1 MKINNISLNKYI
13 FIDFPIKGYLEGNS
27 ITEVSIRRPLSKPL
41 RFLRKLPFF
50 SRVISNTKERK
61 GWFEECKGANTII
74 LFDTFT
80 HYATYCNEIENYV
93 GKDVRLILYLLNPAF
108 FSEDYKKI
116 STRWE
121 IWSFMKEDALKYNFK
136 YGATFYNPQL
146 LAQNS
151 IEKDS
156 QTSTDCDLLF
166 VGTDKGRK
174 DFLLNLK
181 SQLEQNKVACDF
193 KIVDNFRSLF
203 SRKYSREVSY
213 KNLCRLNKRTSAILD
228 VVQEGQTGL
237 TLRIMEGLLFDKK
250 IVTTNAAIRM
260 DKDFKDNPNIYV
272 ITKDNIKELYTFLK
286 KPMVE
291 YPNNLKAKYS
301 FTNWLKRIDNNE
313 EAE

>member
-228 VVQEGQTGL
+228 VVQDGQTGL

-291 YPNNLKAKYS
+291 YPNDLKAKYS
-301 FTNWLKRIDNNE
+301 FTSWLKRIDNNE

>member
-1 MKINNISLNKYI
+1 MLNNNLI
-13 FIDFPIKGYLEGNS
+13 FIDFPIKDYLIGNN
-27 ITEVSIRRPLSKPL
+27 IAEICIRRGLSKPL

-61 GWFEECKGANTII
+61 GWLEECKGANTII
-74 LFDTFT
+74 LFDTFA
-80 HYATYCNEIENYV
+80 HYATYCYEIENYV

-108 FSEDYKKI
+108 FSEDYKKL
-116 STRWE
+116 STCWE
-121 IWSFMKEDALKYNFK
+121 IWTFMKEDAIKNGFK

-146 LAQNS
+146 AQNCFD
-151 IEKDS
+151 KDS
-156 QTSTDCDLLF
+156 QTATDCDLLF

-174 DFLLNLK
+174 NFLLNLK
-181 SQLEQNKVACDF
+181 SQLEKYKIVCNF

-203 SRKYSREVSY
+203 SRKYSREISY
-213 KNLCRLNKRTSAILD
+213 KYLCRLNKRTSAILD

>member
-1 MKINNISLNKYI
+1 MLNNKI
-13 FIDFPIKGYLEGNS
+13 FIDFPIKDYLTGNN
-27 ITEVSIRRPLSKPL
+27 IAEVSIRRGLSKPL

-50 SRVISNTKERK
+50 SNVISNTKERK
-61 GWFEECKGANTII
+61 GWLEECKGANTII
-74 LFDTFT
+74 LFDTFA
-80 HYATYCNEIENYV
+80 HYATYCYEIENYV
-93 GKDVRLILYLLNPAF
+93 GKEVRLILYLLNPAF
-108 FSEDYKKI
+108 FSEDYKKL

-121 IWSFMKEDALKYNFK
+121 IWTFMKEDAIRNGFK

-146 LAQNS
+146 ALNCFD
-151 IEKDS
+151 KDS
-156 QTSTDCDLLF
+156 QTATDCDLLF

-174 DFLLNLK
+174 GFLLNLK
-181 SQLEQNKVACDF
+181 RQLEKNKVVCNF

-203 SRKYSREVSY
+203 SRKYSREISY

-250 IVTTNAAIRM
+250 IVTTNAAIRT

-291 YPNNLKAKYS
+291 YPNDLKAKYS
-301 FTNWLKRIDNNE
+301 FTSWIKRIDNNE

>member
-1 MKINNISLNKYI
+1 MLNNNLI
-13 FIDFPIKGYLEGNS
+13 FIDFPIKDYLIGNN
-27 ITEVSIRRPLSKPL
+27 IAEICIRRGLSKPL

-61 GWFEECKGANTII
+61 GWLEECKGANTII
-74 LFDTFT
+74 LFDTFA
-80 HYATYCNEIENYV
+80 HYATYCYEIENYV

-108 FSEDYKKI
+108 FSEDYKKL

-121 IWSFMKEDALKYNFK
+121 IWTFMKEDAIKNGFK

-146 LAQNS
+146 AQNCFD
-151 IEKDS
+151 KDS
-156 QTSTDCDLLF
+156 QTATDCDLLF

-174 DFLLNLK
+174 NFLLNLK
-181 SQLEQNKVACDF
+181 SQLEKYKIVCNF

-203 SRKYSREVSY
+203 SRKYSREISY
-213 KNLCRLNKRTSAILD
+213 KYLCRLNKRTSAILD
-228 VVQEGQTGL
+228 VVQEGQTGP

>member
-1 MKINNISLNKYI
+1 MLNNNLI
-13 FIDFPIKGYLEGNS
+13 FIDFPIKDYLIGNN
-27 ITEVSIRRPLSKPL
+27 IAEICIRRGLSKPL

-61 GWFEECKGANTII
+61 GWLEECKGANTTI
-74 LFDTFT
+74 LFDTFA
-80 HYATYCNEIENYV
+80 HYATYCYEIENYV

-108 FSEDYKKI
+108 FSEDYKKL

-121 IWSFMKEDALKYNFK
+121 IWTFMKEDAIKNGFK

-146 LAQNS
+146 AQNCFD
-151 IEKDS
+151 KDS
-156 QTSTDCDLLF
+156 QTATDCDLLF

-174 DFLLNLK
+174 NFLLNLK
-181 SQLEQNKVACDF
+181 SQLEKYKIVCNF

-203 SRKYSREVSY
+203 SRKYSREISY
-213 KNLCRLNKRTSAILD
+213 KYLCRLNKRTSAILD

>member
-1 MKINNISLNKYI
+1 MLNNNLI
-13 FIDFPIKGYLEGNS
+13 FIDFPIKDYLIGNN
-27 ITEVSIRRPLSKPL
+27 IAEICIRRGLSKPL

-61 GWFEECKGANTII
+61 GWLEECKGANTII
-74 LFDTFT
+74 LFDTFA
-80 HYATYCNEIENYV
+80 HYATYCYEIENYV

-108 FSEDYKKI
+108 FSEDYKKL

-121 IWSFMKEDALKYNFK
+121 IWTFMKEDAIKNGFK

-146 LAQNS
+146 AQNCFD
-151 IEKDS
+151 KDS
-156 QTSTDCDLLF
+156 QTATDCDLLF

-174 DFLLNLK
+174 NFLLNLK
-181 SQLEQNKVACDF
+181 SQLEKYKIVCNF

-203 SRKYSREVSY
+203 SRKYSREISY
-213 KNLCRLNKRTSAILD
+213 KYLCRLNKRTSAILD

-250 IVTTNAAIRM
+250 IITTNAAIRM

>member
-108 FSEDYKKI
+108 FSEDYKKL

-228 VVQEGQTGL
+228 VVQDGQTGL

>member
-1 MKINNISLNKYI
+1 
-13 FIDFPIKGYLEGNS
+13 
-27 ITEVSIRRPLSKPL
+27 
-41 RFLRKLPFF
+41 
-50 SRVISNTKERK
+50 
-61 GWFEECKGANTII
+61 
-74 LFDTFT
+74 
-80 HYATYCNEIENYV
+80 
-93 GKDVRLILYLLNPAF
+93 
-108 FSEDYKKI
+108 
-116 STRWE
+116 
-121 IWSFMKEDALKYNFK
+121 MKEDALKYNFK

-228 VVQEGQTGL
+228 VVQDGQTGL

>member
-121 IWSFMKEDALKYNFK
+121 IWTFMKEDAIKNGFK

-146 LAQNS
+146 AQNCFD
-151 IEKDS
+151 KDS
-156 QTSTDCDLLF
+156 QTATDCDLLF

-174 DFLLNLK
+174 GFLLNLK
-181 SQLEQNKVACDF
+181 SQLEKNKVVCDF
-193 KIVDNFRSLF
+193 KLVDNFRSLY
-203 SRKYSREVSY
+203 SRKYSREISY

-228 VVQEGQTGL
+228 VVQDGQTGL

-250 IVTTNAAIRM
+250 IVTTNAAIRT

-286 KPMVE
+286 KPTVV
-291 YPNNLKAKYS
+291 YPNDLKTKYS
-301 FTNWLKRIDNNE
+301 FTSWLKRIDNNE

>member
-174 DFLLNLK
+174 GFLLNLK
-181 SQLEQNKVACDF
+181 SQLEKNKVACDF

-228 VVQEGQTGL
+228 VVQDGQTGL

>member
-50 SRVISNTKERK
+50 SKVISNTKERQ
-61 GWFEECKGANTII
+61 GWVEECKGANTII

-93 GKDVRLILYLLNPAF
+93 SKDVRLILYLLNPAF
-108 FSEDYKKI
+108 FSEDYKKV

-121 IWSFMKEDALKYNFK
+121 IWSFMKEDAIRNDFK

-151 IEKDS
+151 IEKGS

-181 SQLEQNKVACDF
+181 NQLEKDKVVCDF
-193 KIVDNFRSLF
+193 KIVDNFKSLF
-203 SRKYSREVSY
+203 SKTYSREISY
-213 KNLCRLNKRTSAILD
+213 KNLCRLNKKASAILD
-228 VVQEGQTGL
+228 VVQDGQTGL
-237 TLRIMEGLLFDKK
+237 TLRIMEGLLFEKK
-250 IVTTNAAIRM
+250 SVTTNTAIRTN
-260 DKDFKDNPNIYV
+260 KDFKDNPNIYV
-272 ITKDNIKELYTFLK
+272 LTKDNIKELCTFLK

-291 YPNNLKAKYS
+291 YPSDIKAKYS
-301 FTNWLKRIDNNE
+301 FTSWLKRIDNNE

>member
-1 MKINNISLNKYI
+1 MLNNNLI
-13 FIDFPIKGYLEGNS
+13 FIDFPIKDYLIGNN
-27 ITEVSIRRPLSKPL
+27 IAEICIRRGLSKPL

-61 GWFEECKGANTII
+61 GWLEECKGANTII
-74 LFDTFT
+74 LFDTFA
-80 HYATYCNEIENYV
+80 HYATYCYEIENYV

-108 FSEDYKKI
+108 FSEDYKKL

-121 IWSFMKEDALKYNFK
+121 IWTFMKEDAIKNGFK

-146 LAQNS
+146 TQNCFD
-151 IEKDS
+151 KDS
-156 QTSTDCDLLF
+156 QTATDCDLLF

-174 DFLLNLK
+174 NFLLNLK
-181 SQLEQNKVACDF
+181 SQLEKYKIVCNF

-203 SRKYSREVSY
+203 SRKYSREISY
-213 KNLCRLNKRTSAILD
+213 KYLCRLNKRTSAILD

-250 IVTTNAAIRM
+250 IITTNAAIRM

>member
-1 MKINNISLNKYI
+1 MSNNNLI
-13 FIDFPIKGYLEGNS
+13 FIDFPIKDYLIGNN
-27 ITEVSIRRPLSKPL
+27 IAEICIRRGLSKPL

-61 GWFEECKGANTII
+61 GWLEECKGANTII
-74 LFDTFT
+74 LFDTFA
-80 HYATYCNEIENYV
+80 HYATYCKKIENYV
-93 GKDVRLILYLLNPAF
+93 GKDARLILYLLNPAF
-108 FSEDYKKI
+108 FSEDYKKL

-121 IWSFMKEDALKYNFK
+121 IWTFMKEDAIRNGFK
-136 YGATFYNPQL
+136 YGATFYNSQ
-146 LAQNS
+146 LAQNCFD
-151 IEKDS
+151 KDS
-156 QTSTDCDLLF
+156 QTSSVCDLLF

-174 DFLLNLK
+174 GFLLNLK
-181 SQLEQNKVACDF
+181 SQLEKNKVVCDF

-203 SRKYSREVSY
+203 SRKYSREISY
-213 KNLCRLNKRTSAILD
+213 KKLCRLNKRTTAILD
-228 VVQEGQTGL
+228 VVQNGQTGL

-250 IVTTNAAIRM
+250 IVTTNAAIRT

-291 YPNNLKAKYS
+291 YPNDLKAKYS
-301 FTNWLKRIDNNE
+301 FTSWLKRIDNNE

>member
-1 MKINNISLNKYI
+1 MLNNNLI
-13 FIDFPIKGYLEGNS
+13 FIDFPIKDYLIGNN
-27 ITEVSIRRPLSKPL
+27 IAEICIRRGLSKPL

-61 GWFEECKGANTII
+61 GWLEECKGANTII
-74 LFDTFT
+74 LFDTFA
-80 HYATYCNEIENYV
+80 HYATYCYEIENYV

-108 FSEDYKKI
+108 FSEDYKKL

-121 IWSFMKEDALKYNFK
+121 IWTFMKEDAIKNGFK

-146 LAQNS
+146 AQNCFD
-151 IEKDS
+151 KDS

-174 DFLLNLK
+174 GFLLNLK
-181 SQLEQNKVACDF
+181 SQLEKNKVVCDF
-193 KIVDNFRSLF
+193 KLVDNFRSLY
-203 SRKYSREVSY
+203 SRKYSREISY

-228 VVQEGQTGL
+228 VVQDGQTGL

-250 IVTTNAAIRM
+250 IVTTNAAIRT

-286 KPMVE
+286 KPTVV
-291 YPNNLKAKYS
+291 YPNDLKTKYS
-301 FTNWLKRIDNNE
+301 FTSWLKRIDNNE

>member
-1 MKINNISLNKYI
+1 MLNNNLI
-13 FIDFPIKGYLEGNS
+13 FIDFPIKDYLIGNN
-27 ITEVSIRRPLSKPL
+27 IAEICIRRGLSKPL

-61 GWFEECKGANTII
+61 GWLEECKGANTII
-74 LFDTFT
+74 LFDTFA
-80 HYATYCNEIENYV
+80 HYATYCYEIENYV

-108 FSEDYKKI
+108 FSEDYKKL

-121 IWSFMKEDALKYNFK
+121 IWTFMKEDAIKNGFK

-146 LAQNS
+146 AQNCFD
-151 IEKDS
+151 KDS
-156 QTSTDCDLLF
+156 QTATDCDLLF

-174 DFLLNLK
+174 NFLLNLK
-181 SQLEQNKVACDF
+181 SQLEKYNIVCNF

-203 SRKYSREVSY
+203 SRKYSREISY
-213 KNLCRLNKRTSAILD
+213 KYLCRLNKRTSAILD

-286 KPMVE
+286 KPTVV
-291 YPNNLKAKYS
+291 YPNDLKTKYS
-301 FTNWLKRIDNNE
+301 FTSWLKRIDNNE

>member
-1 MKINNISLNKYI
+1 
-13 FIDFPIKGYLEGNS
+13 
-27 ITEVSIRRPLSKPL
+27 
-41 RFLRKLPFF
+41 
-50 SRVISNTKERK
+50 
-61 GWFEECKGANTII
+61 
-74 LFDTFT
+74 
-80 HYATYCNEIENYV
+80 
-93 GKDVRLILYLLNPAF
+93 
-108 FSEDYKKI
+108 
-116 STRWE
+116 
-121 IWSFMKEDALKYNFK
+121 MKEDAIKNGFK

-146 LAQNS
+146 AQNCFD
-151 IEKDS
+151 KDS
-156 QTSTDCDLLF
+156 QTATDCDLLF

-174 DFLLNLK
+174 NFLLNLK
-181 SQLEQNKVACDF
+181 SQLEKYKIVCNF

-203 SRKYSREVSY
+203 SRKYSREISY
-213 KNLCRLNKRTSAILD
+213 KYLCRLNKRTSAILD

-250 IVTTNAAIRM
+250 IRTINAAIRM

>member
-1 MKINNISLNKYI
+1 MKINNISSNKYI
-13 FIDFPIKGYLEGNS
+13 FIDFPIKGYLEGSS

-41 RFLRKLPFF
+41 RLLRKLPFF

-61 GWFEECKGANTII
+61 GWLEECKGANTII
-74 LFDTFT
+74 LFDTFA
-80 HYATYCNEIENYV
+80 HYATYCYEIENYV

-108 FSEDYKKI
+108 FSEDYKKL

-121 IWSFMKEDALKYNFK
+121 IWTFMKEDAIKNGFK

-146 LAQNS
+146 AQNCFD
-151 IEKDS
+151 KDS
-156 QTSTDCDLLF
+156 QTATDCDLLF

-174 DFLLNLK
+174 NFLLNLK
-181 SQLEQNKVACDF
+181 SQLEKYKIVCNF

-203 SRKYSREVSY
+203 SRKYSREISY
-213 KNLCRLNKRTSAILD
+213 KSLCRLN
-228 VVQEGQTGL
+228 
-237 TLRIMEGLLFDKK
+237 RIMEGLLFDKK
-250 IVTTNAAIRM
+250 IITTNAAIRM

>member
-203 SRKYSREVSY
+203 SRKYSRELSY

-228 VVQEGQTGL
+228 VVQDGQTGL

>member
-108 FSEDYKKI
+108 FSEDYKKL

-146 LAQNS
+146 LALNS

-228 VVQEGQTGL
+228 VVQDGQTGL

>member
-1 MKINNISLNKYI
+1 MLNNNLI
-13 FIDFPIKGYLEGNS
+13 FIDFPIKDYLIGNN
-27 ITEVSIRRPLSKPL
+27 IAEICIRRGLSKPL

-61 GWFEECKGANTII
+61 GWLEECKEANTII
-74 LFDTFT
+74 LFDTFA
-80 HYATYCNEIENYV
+80 HYATYCYEIENYV

-108 FSEDYKKI
+108 FSEDYKKL

-121 IWSFMKEDALKYNFK
+121 IWTFMKEDAIKNGFK

-146 LAQNS
+146 AQNCFD
-151 IEKDS
+151 KDS
-156 QTSTDCDLLF
+156 QTATDCDLLF

-174 DFLLNLK
+174 NFLLNLK
-181 SQLEQNKVACDF
+181 SQLEKYKIVCNF

-203 SRKYSREVSY
+203 SRKYSREISY

-228 VVQEGQTGL
+228 VVQDGQTGL

>member
-193 KIVDNFRSLF
+193 KIVNNFRSLF

-228 VVQEGQTGL
+228 VVQDGQTGL

>member
-228 VVQEGQTGL
+228 VVQDSQTGL

>member
-228 VVQEGQTGL
+228 VVQDGQTGL

-272 ITKDNIKELYTFLK
+272 ITKDNIKELYTFFK

>member
-1 MKINNISLNKYI
+1 MKINNISSNKYI
-13 FIDFPIKGYLEGNS
+13 FIDFPIKGYLEGSS

-41 RFLRKLPFF
+41 RLLRKLPFF

-228 VVQEGQTGL
+228 VVQDGQTGL

-272 ITKDNIKELYTFLK
+272 ITKDNIKELYTFFK

>member
-1 MKINNISLNKYI
+1 MLNNNLI
-13 FIDFPIKGYLEGNS
+13 FIDFPIKDYLIGNN
-27 ITEVSIRRPLSKPL
+27 IAEICIRRGLSKPL

-61 GWFEECKGANTII
+61 GWLEECKGANTII
-74 LFDTFT
+74 LFDTFA
-80 HYATYCNEIENYV
+80 HYATYCYEIENYV

-108 FSEDYKKI
+108 FSEDYKKL

-121 IWSFMKEDALKYNFK
+121 IWTFMKEDAIKNGFK

-146 LAQNS
+146 AQNCFD
-151 IEKDS
+151 KDS
-156 QTSTDCDLLF
+156 QTATDCDLLF

-174 DFLLNLK
+174 NFLLNLK
-181 SQLEQNKVACDF
+181 SQLEKYKIVCNF
-193 KIVDNFRSLF
+193 KIVDNFQSLF
-203 SRKYSREVSY
+203 SRKYSREISY
-213 KNLCRLNKRTSAILD
+213 KYLCRLNKRTSAILD

>member
-1 MKINNISLNKYI
+1 MLNNNLI
-13 FIDFPIKGYLEGNS
+13 FIDFPIKDYLIGNN
-27 ITEVSIRRPLSKPL
+27 IAEICIRRGLSKPL

-61 GWFEECKGANTII
+61 GWLEECKGANTII
-74 LFDTFT
+74 LFDTFA
-80 HYATYCNEIENYV
+80 HYATYCYEIENYV

-108 FSEDYKKI
+108 FSEDYKKL

-121 IWSFMKEDALKYNFK
+121 IWTFMKEDAIKNGFK

-146 LAQNS
+146 AQNCFD
-151 IEKDS
+151 KDS
-156 QTSTDCDLLF
+156 QTATDCDLLF
-166 VGTDKGRK
+166 IGTDKGRK
-174 DFLLNLK
+174 NFLLNLK
-181 SQLEQNKVACDF
+181 SQLEKYKIVCNF

-203 SRKYSREVSY
+203 SRKYSREISY
-213 KNLCRLNKRTSAILD
+213 KYLCRLNKRTSAILD

>member
-1 MKINNISLNKYI
+1 MLNNNLI
-13 FIDFPIKGYLEGNS
+13 FIDFPIKDYLIGNN
-27 ITEVSIRRPLSKPL
+27 IAEICIRRGLSKPL

-61 GWFEECKGANTII
+61 GWLEECKGANTII

-203 SRKYSREVSY
+203 SRKYSREISY
-213 KNLCRLNKRTSAILD
+213 KYLCRLNKRTSAILD

-250 IVTTNAAIRM
+250 IVTTNAAIRT

-272 ITKDNIKELYTFLK
+272 IAKDNIKELYTFLK
-286 KPMVE
+286 KPIAE
-291 YPNNLKAKYS
+291 YPNDLKAKYS
-301 FTNWLKRIDNNE
+301 FTSWLKRIDNNE

>member
-1 MKINNISLNKYI
+1 MLNNYLI
-13 FIDFPIKGYLEGNS
+13 FIDFPIKDYLIGNN
-27 ITEVSIRRPLSKPL
+27 IAEICIRRGLSKPL

-61 GWFEECKGANTII
+61 GWLEECKGANTII
-74 LFDTFT
+74 LFDTFA
-80 HYATYCNEIENYV
+80 HYATYCYEIENYV

-108 FSEDYKKI
+108 FSEDYKKL

-121 IWSFMKEDALKYNFK
+121 IWTFMKEDAIKNGFK

-146 LAQNS
+146 AQNCFD
-151 IEKDS
+151 KDS
-156 QTSTDCDLLF
+156 QTATDCDLLF

-174 DFLLNLK
+174 NFLLNLK
-181 SQLEQNKVACDF
+181 SQLEKYKIVCNF

-203 SRKYSREVSY
+203 SRKYSREISY
-213 KNLCRLNKRTSAILD
+213 KYLCRLNKRTSAILD

>member
-27 ITEVSIRRPLSKPL
+27 ITEVSIRRLLSKPL

-93 GKDVRLILYLLNPAF
+93 GKDIRLILYLLNPAF

-174 DFLLNLK
+174 GFLLNLK
-181 SQLEQNKVACDF
+181 SQLEKNKVVCDF
-193 KIVDNFRSLF
+193 KLVDNFRSLF
-203 SRKYSREVSY
+203 SRKYSREISY
-213 KNLCRLNKRTSAILD
+213 KYLCRLNKRTSAILD

>member
-203 SRKYSREVSY
+203 SRKYSREISY
-213 KNLCRLNKRTSAILD
+213 KYLCRLNKRTSAILD

>member
-203 SRKYSREVSY
+203 SKKYSREVSY

-228 VVQEGQTGL
+228 VVQDGQTGL

>member
-213 KNLCRLNKRTSAILD
+213 KNLCQLNKRTSAILD
-228 VVQEGQTGL
+228 VVQDGQTGL

>member
-1 MKINNISLNKYI
+1 MLNNNLI
-13 FIDFPIKGYLEGNS
+13 FIDFPIKDYLIGNN
-27 ITEVSIRRPLSKPL
+27 IAEICIRRGLSKPL

-61 GWFEECKGANTII
+61 GWLEECKGANTII
-74 LFDTFT
+74 LFDTFA
-80 HYATYCNEIENYV
+80 HYATYCYEIENYV

-108 FSEDYKKI
+108 FSEDYKKL

-121 IWSFMKEDALKYNFK
+121 IWTFMKEDAIKNGFK

-146 LAQNS
+146 AQNCFD
-151 IEKDS
+151 KDS
-156 QTSTDCDLLF
+156 QTATDCDLLF

-174 DFLLNLK
+174 NFLLNLK
-181 SQLEQNKVACDF
+181 SQLEKYNIVCNF

-203 SRKYSREVSY
+203 SRKYSREISY
-213 KNLCRLNKRTSAILD
+213 KYLCRLNKRTSAILD

-250 IVTTNAAIRM
+250 IVTTNAAIRT

-286 KPMVE
+286 KPTVV
-291 YPNNLKAKYS
+291 YPNDLKTKYS
-301 FTNWLKRIDNNE
+301 FTSWLKRIDNNE

>member
-1 MKINNISLNKYI
+1 MLNNKI
-13 FIDFPIKGYLEGNS
+13 FIDFPIKDYLTGNN
-27 ITEVSIRRPLSKPL
+27 IAEVSIRRGLSKPL

-50 SRVISNTKERK
+50 SNVISNTKERK
-61 GWFEECKGANTII
+61 GWLEECKGANTII
-74 LFDTFT
+74 LFDTFA
-80 HYATYCNEIENYV
+80 HYATYCYEIENYV

-108 FSEDYKKI
+108 FSEDYKKL

-121 IWSFMKEDALKYNFK
+121 IWTFMKEDAIKNGFK
-136 YGATFYNPQL
+136 YGATFYNPR
-146 LAQNS
+146 LALNCFD
-151 IEKDS
+151 KDPE
-156 QTSTDCDLLF
+156 TTTDCDLLF

-174 DFLLNLK
+174 GFLLNLK
-181 SQLEQNKVACDF
+181 SQLEKNKVVCDF

-203 SRKYSREVSY
+203 SRKYSREISY

-228 VVQEGQTGL
+228 VVQDGQTGL

-250 IVTTNAAIRM
+250 IVTTNAAIRT

-291 YPNNLKAKYS
+291 YPNDLKAKYS
-301 FTNWLKRIDNNE
+301 FTSWLKRIDNNE

>member
-1 MKINNISLNKYI
+1 MSNNNLI
-13 FIDFPIKGYLEGNS
+13 FIDFPIKDYLIGNN
-27 ITEVSIRRPLSKPL
+27 IAEVCIRRGLSKPL

-61 GWFEECKGANTII
+61 GWLEECKGANTII
-74 LFDTFT
+74 LFDTFV
-80 HYATYCNEIENYV
+80 HYATYCYEIENYV
-93 GKDVRLILYLLNPAF
+93 GKDARLILYLLNPAF
-108 FSEDYKKI
+108 FSEDYKKL

-121 IWSFMKEDALKYNFK
+121 IWTFMKEDAIRNGFK

-146 LAQNS
+146 AQNCFD
-151 IEKDS
+151 KDS
-156 QTSTDCDLLF
+156 QSATDCDLLF

-174 DFLLNLK
+174 GFLLNLK
-181 SQLEQNKVACDF
+181 SQLEKNKVVCDF

-203 SRKYSREVSY
+203 SRKYSREISY
-213 KNLCRLNKRTSAILD
+213 KKLCRLNKRTTAILD
-228 VVQEGQTGL
+228 VVQNGQTGL

-250 IVTTNAAIRM
+250 IVTTNAAIRT

-291 YPNNLKAKYS
+291 YPNDLKAKYS
-301 FTNWLKRIDNNE
+301 FTSWLKRIDNNE

>member
-1 MKINNISLNKYI
+1 MKINNISSNKYI
-13 FIDFPIKGYLEGNS
+13 FIDFPIKGYLEGSS

-41 RFLRKLPFF
+41 RLLRKLPFF

-61 GWFEECKGANTII
+61 GWLEECKGANTII

-108 FSEDYKKI
+108 FSEDYKKL

-121 IWSFMKEDALKYNFK
+121 IWTFMKEDAIKNGFK

-146 LAQNS
+146 AQNCFD
-151 IEKDS
+151 KDS
-156 QTSTDCDLLF
+156 QTATDCDLLF

-174 DFLLNLK
+174 NFLLNLK
-181 SQLEQNKVACDF
+181 SQLEKYKIVCNF

-203 SRKYSREVSY
+203 SRKYSREISY
-213 KNLCRLNKRTSAILD
+213 KYLCRLNKRTSAILD

>member
-1 MKINNISLNKYI
+1 MLNNKI
-13 FIDFPIKGYLEGNS
+13 FIDFPIKDYLTGNN
-27 ITEVSIRRPLSKPL
+27 IAEVSIRRGLSKPL

-50 SRVISNTKERK
+50 SNVISNTKERK
-61 GWFEECKGANTII
+61 GWLEECKGANTII
-74 LFDTFT
+74 LFDTFA
-80 HYATYCNEIENYV
+80 HYATYCYEIENYV

-108 FSEDYKKI
+108 FSEDHKKL

-121 IWSFMKEDALKYNFK
+121 IWTFMKEDAIKNGFK
-136 YGATFYNPQL
+136 YGATFYNPR
-146 LAQNS
+146 LALNCFD
-151 IEKDS
+151 KDS
-156 QTSTDCDLLF
+156 ETTTDCDLLF

-174 DFLLNLK
+174 GFLLNLK
-181 SQLEQNKVACDF
+181 SQLEKNKVVCDF

-203 SRKYSREVSY
+203 SRKYSREISY

-228 VVQEGQTGL
+228 VVQDGQTGL

-250 IVTTNAAIRM
+250 IVTTNAAIRT

-291 YPNNLKAKYS
+291 YPNDLKAKYS
-301 FTNWLKRIDNNE
+301 FTSWLKRIDNNE